1 MSETTREGA
10 RRGRATG
17 KTPTDDLSK
26 FRNEVLAKAGEGGG
40 ANPYV
45 ILLGLEPLDAV
56 GLARRVEEGLSYRT
70 LERLMTNAG
79 FTREAMADLVRIKP
93 RTLDR
98 RKKSGRL
105 EPEESDR
112 LLRVSRVLGQAIGLF
127 EGDAA
132 AARRWL
138 SSPKRALG
146 GVAPLNLAKTEVGAR
161 EVENL
166 IGRIEHG
173 VFS

>member
-10 RRGRATG
+10 RPDGATG
-17 KTPTDDLSK
+17 KTPTDLSK

-70 LERLMTNAG
+70 LEHLMTNAG

-146 GVAPLNLAKTEVGAR
+146 GVAPLNL
-161 EVENL
+161 
-166 IGRIEHG
+166 
-173 VFS
+173 